1 MLDFTSS
8 FSHYKTLKTPMKF
21 HDLGQKRITTT
32 QVKTIQYVPQTI
44 DNSSISQLICLQ
56 MQKKV
61 LKT

>member
-1 MLDFTSS
+1 
-8 FSHYKTLKTPMKF
+8 MKF

-61 LKT
+61 LTT